1 MVTFR
6 KPYRLVSS
14 FECLGLRNQ
23 HACYASI
30 VKYIKKKTPKNNQ
43 TSEFRN
49 ISEQIAYEFIFVLPK
64 HYGFS
69 YVMSVE
75 VILQL
80 SPPKHQWRILM
91 RGEIT
96 QYPFYVVRFIHKF
109 WTSFSPIE
117 ICLIDRKNFYNGWF
131 FTYIA

>member
-6 KPYRLVSS
+6 KPNRLVSS
-14 FECLGLRNQ
+14 LECLGLRNQ
-23 HACYASI
+23 PACYASI
-30 VKYIKKKTPKNNQ
+30 VKYNKKNKKIKN
-43 TSEFRN
+43 SEFRN
-49 ISEQIAYEFIFVLPK
+49 ISEQIVYEFIFVLPK

-80 SPPKHQWRILM
+80 SPPRHQWRILM

-96 QYPFYVVRFIHKF
+96 QYPFYVVHFTCINKF
-109 WTSFSPIE
+109 CTSFLPIE
-117 ICLIDRKNFYNGWF
+117 IWLN
-131 FTYIA
+131 